1 MSKKNTKGIEV
12 GFQEFSFN
20 DIDFIEGKGEDD
32 MASSICFIQAVKR
45 KDVFKIFAQISV
57 VTSGGAA
64 KVETEGI
71 KASISKKED
80 FVTEY
85 IFQVSD
91 SQKLKINS
99 KEVFKA
105 TPNSI
110 RFGEEELILEGT
122 TISVSPATKALRIE
136 ALERAQE
143 LLNTLRETPEDSK
156 PSGIEQYIWKKRI
169 PELLNKIK
177 ECDIS
182 EDTQRF

>member
-71 KASISKKED
+71 KAAISSEE

-91 SQKLKINS
+91 SQKFKINS

-105 TPNSI
+105 TSNSI

-122 TISVSPATKALRIE
+122 TISVSPATKALRVE
-136 ALERAQE
+136 ALENAQK
-143 LLNTLRETPEDSK
+143 LLDNLREIPEDSK

-169 PELLNKIK
+169 PELLSKIK